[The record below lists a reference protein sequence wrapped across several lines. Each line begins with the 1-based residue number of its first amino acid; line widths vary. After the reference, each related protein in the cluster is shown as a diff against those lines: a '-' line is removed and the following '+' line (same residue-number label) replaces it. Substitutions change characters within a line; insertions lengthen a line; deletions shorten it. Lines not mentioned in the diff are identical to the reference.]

1 MKMREVIQKM
11 NTIDLEVRLQIL
23 RGLLEVDQNQTLPVL
38 LQDLISRLLHSQD
51 HQLLN
56 LQIQILENL
65 TLDHPLVHL
74 YEVDQLHLLP

>member
-51 HQLLN
+51 HHLLN